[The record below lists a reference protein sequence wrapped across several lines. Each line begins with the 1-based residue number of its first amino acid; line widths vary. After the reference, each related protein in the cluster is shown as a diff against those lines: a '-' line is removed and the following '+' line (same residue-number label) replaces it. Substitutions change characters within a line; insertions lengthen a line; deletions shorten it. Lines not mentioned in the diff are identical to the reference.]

1 MMGLLGVW
9 RQLSKLIGQNLREW
23 ATWAEA
29 NPEAAALLLESLAE
43 LREHRA
49 TTRRWR
55 WLARRDRATAQA
67 CRDQAATLRA
77 HADDEGMRREVCSIA
92 PGTFGRGSA

>member
-9 RQLSKLIGQNLREW
+9 RELSKLIGQNLRDW

-29 NPEAAALLLESLAE
+29 NPEAAALLLDAIAE

-49 TTRRWR
+49 RVRRWK
-55 WLARRDRATAQA
+55 WLRRRDLATAQA
-67 CRDQAATLRA
+67 CRDQAATLRE
-77 HADDEGMRREVCSIA
+77 HADDAERRAAVCSIA
-92 PGTFGRGSA
+92 PGTFGRT